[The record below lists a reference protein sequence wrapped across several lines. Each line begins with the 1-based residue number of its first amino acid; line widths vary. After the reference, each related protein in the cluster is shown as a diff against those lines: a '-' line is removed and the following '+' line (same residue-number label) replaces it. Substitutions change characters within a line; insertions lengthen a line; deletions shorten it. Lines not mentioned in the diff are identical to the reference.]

1 GELDMLAYEKAD
13 VALSPLF
20 EAPGDVTLDVSDLTF
35 IDSSGI
41 RLFVRLE
48 RAIRERGTLHL
59 RGPSPHIARVFEVA
73 GPPDLGIVVEDDGVY
88 LMTLPVIEGDPGS
101 HRGMYLMAAMVDDFS
116 LHRGTDA
123 NAGTTVRL
131 LKCAP

>member
-1 GELDMLAYEKAD
+1 MVDDAFRVELSDDLDGARLGGEFDMLVYEKAD

-20 EAPGDVTLDVSDLTF
+20 EAPGDVTLDVTDLTF

-48 RAIRERGTLHL
+48 RAIRDRGVLHL

-73 GPPDLGIVVEDDGVY
+73 GLPDLGIVIEDARDG
-88 LMTLPVIEGDPGS
+88 
-101 HRGMYLMAAMVDDFS
+101 
-116 LHRGTDA
+116 
-123 NAGTTVRL
+123 
-131 LKCAP
+131 

>member
-1 GELDMLAYEKAD
+1 VVDDAFRVELSDDLDGARLSGEFDMLVYEKAD

-48 RAIRERGTLHL
+48 RAIRDRGLLHL
-59 RGPSPHIARVFEVA
+59 RGPSPHIARVFQVA
-73 GPPDLGIVVEDDGVY
+73 GLPDLGIVIEE
-88 LMTLPVIEGDPGS
+88 EGDG
-101 HRGMYLMAAMVDDFS
+101 
-116 LHRGTDA
+116 
-123 NAGTTVRL
+123 
-131 LKCAP
+131 